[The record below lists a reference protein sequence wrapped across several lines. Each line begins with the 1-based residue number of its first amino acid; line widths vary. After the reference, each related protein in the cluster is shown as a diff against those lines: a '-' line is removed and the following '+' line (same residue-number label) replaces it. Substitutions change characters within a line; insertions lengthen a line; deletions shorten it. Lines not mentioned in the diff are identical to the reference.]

1 MDVVA
6 VLEGVGDEFLWK
18 LSVLFRQ
25 STGPEK
31 TNLFEVNAKDLRKE
45 LLLGRLGVPEHQ
57 DPKGRTWLEE
67 VLG

>member
-1 MDVVA
+1 MSW
-6 VLEGVGDEFLWK
+6 LSWK
-18 LSVLFRQ
+18 ASATSFCVRCQ
-25 STGPEK
+25 SCFVRSTEPEA
-31 TNLFEVNAKDLRKE
+31 TNLFEVNAKDLGKE